1 MKNLLIKANNFGIQ
15 KNRIIDEN
23 FDFPSR
29 ETVRRNT
36 YEMAEATLK
45 TKKIILLN
53 AMQSICS
60 IAIDYGY
67 RRSDFLGAVLH
78 WIDENWQCK
87 SALLTFVGRIS
98 GKTGE
103 ETWKRLCDS
112 VLEID
117 AEEELV
123 RKQLFVSDEGQNI
136 CFALNSNKQSDVYVI
151 TFSPYKAGKQLL
163 EENDL
168 SYSDR
173 KSIVSL
179 NEIINAVKS
188 VGSFVRNH
196 YWIRKNLQTVPQE
209 EIITRWLSKMNMIRS
224 VLKVYPKLNELKNSE
239 LRSKMPLEFLENL
252 RLVSKNLEEIQNIL
266 SIFEIFEDNVKFFQ
280 KEKQIT
286 LHLVWPKMYEIKR
299 KLTAL
304 ATKQEFICS
313 ELSLAA
319 LRSAQKCLNRKLD
332 AGIITDVHRAATF
345 LAPKRRLLNGVT
357 DAEKFKIYEFI
368 RLEIRKRKV
377 TSPVASTEFSFE
389 DFSEEFIME
398 TEEAYLGEDLNRRE
412 RRSDP
417 DEVEKYVTTLFDK
430 DAKECSIEEFWR
442 KNENILP
449 QLSSV
454 AKSILSLPASSA
466 GIERCF
472 SRLRYVM
479 DEQRFLLADENISNI
494 LLADSLNKI

>member
-53 AMQSICS
+53 AMQSIYS
-60 IAIDYGY
+60 IAVDYGY

-112 VLEID
+112 VLKID

-136 CFALNSNKQSDVYVI
+136 CFALNSNKVI
-151 TFSPYKAGKQLL
+151 SIRCICHVLNTIAKRTFSPYKAGKQLL

-239 LRSKMPLEFLENL
+239 LRSKMPL
-252 RLVSKNLEEIQNIL
+252 
-266 SIFEIFEDNVKFFQ
+266 